1 VFGRFEPLTALGRND
16 TIKKV
21 GAPRPC
27 LCPAGVLPGGSFRR
41 MALPGIGTM
50 HRDASL
56 QCIYVQVS
64 RPLLFIFEVER

>member
-1 VFGRFEPLTALGRND
+1 
-16 TIKKV
+16 V

-41 MALPGIGTM
+41 MALPGIETM

-56 QCIYVQVS
+56 HVV
-64 RPLLFIFEVER
+64 RKLLDIDFKISTVHEEQKNINTKLDSIQNQIQTIR